1 MISTSSLPWALRMAL
16 MSRTSCAQRVK
27 EAAMKS
33 MSCVRPNSMS
43 SRSLSENELHVELD
57 ARNIDGLAVGERA
70 AVERLADDVG
80 AVDDL
85 EHLERDQTVVDEDA
99 GARLNVVRQTFVGD
113 GDDSVVALDVAGG
126 QGELL
131 ALDDLDLAV
140 LVGLG
145 ADLRALGVEHD
156 ADRHAELLAGS
167 LYRVHARLVLLVGAV
182 AEVHTGNVHARLDHF
197 GQDTVGRRT
206 EGADNFSFAHQ
217 SYSSLYQITN
227 ETCITLYQTY
237 FSTFRAVWQS
247 SAKTADCFRAFRQKA
262 NAACR
267 RIGQDRI
274 ISCRKKVKCTVSV
287 PCAAAAA
294 SLLYFTR
301 PYDIIK
307 VSERNT
313 VQRRTTRK
321 RRFERKKKH
330 MNKPVLV
337 IMAAGMGSRYGGL
350 KQIDPIGPE
359 RSDHSGLLGLR
370 RPPRRLRARGVHHPP
385 RAARGVRAGHRRK
398 GAPLHA
404 GRLRLP
410 DARPS
415 AGGPEGAR
423 GTRKAARHRA
433 RGLVREGADRGMPDR
448 GHQRGR
454 FLRRGRLPQD
464 VRLSVAGGGRR

>member
-1 MISTSSLPWALRMAL
+1 MGDSEGLHVAGNVHVLELQTGDAAAVIVDGALGVLGDAAHGSNGL
-16 MSRTSCAQRVK
+16 YRVL
-27 EAAMKS
+27 ADRGLAGQHDRGGAVVN
-33 MSCVRPNSMS
+33 CVRDVGNLCAGRTRVLRHALEHLGRGDDALAAGDAGLDDVLLDLRQLLERNLNAQVAAGDHDAVRLVEDLLNVVYAFHVLDLADDLDVFLAVRLEDGLDVADVLCAAGEGSGDEVDVL
-43 SRSLSENELHVELD
+43 RQTELDVLAVLVGDKLHVELD

-131 ALDDLDLAV
+131 AIDDLDLAV

-197 GQDTVGRRT
+197 GQTTVGRRT

-237 FSTFRAVWQS
+237 SSTFRAVWQS
-247 SAKTADCFRAFRQKA
+247 SAKTADCFRAFRQKSKCCVSA
-262 NAACR
+262 DWARPHNLLHEKGKNA
-267 RIGQDRI
+267 
-274 ISCRKKVKCTVSV
+274 
-287 PCAAAAA
+287 
-294 SLLYFTR
+294 
-301 PYDIIK
+301 
-307 VSERNT
+307 
-313 VQRRTTRK
+313 
-321 RRFERKKKH
+321 
-330 MNKPVLV
+330 
-337 IMAAGMGSRYGGL
+337 
-350 KQIDPIGPE
+350 
-359 RSDHSGLLGLR
+359 RSPSPAPR
-370 RPPRRLRARGVHHPP
+370 RRLRSCI
-385 RAARGVRAGHRRK
+385 
-398 GAPLHA
+398 
-404 GRLRLP
+404 LP
-410 DARPS
+410 AL
-415 AGGPEGAR
+415 
-423 GTRKAARHRA
+423 TI
-433 RGLVREGADRGMPDR
+433 
-448 GHQRGR
+448 
-454 FLRRGRLPQD
+454 
-464 VRLSVAGGGRR
+464 